1 MTEVKRSV
9 DSEKLSKNQKRRLAL
24 KKRLG
29 LLKVWRKFV
38 KSNMVAEGRFSSA
51 QRLQA
56 EQACLRTAP
65 VHAVEEQEWFPRQS
79 RRLSADNQES
89 RSESWRSQSQSWPEA
104 RPRLVSK
111 SGSWRSLSESWPE
124 AQLRP
129 AAKSGSWESQSDSWP
144 EARPRL
150 ESKSESWKSW
160 AEHQCDWEDH
170 EGRAPE
176 SHHVTKKRQSCLSE
190 MGMGDLA
197 DDLDGE
203 RCASPCVLSF
213 NQDLNQNQGSTK
225 QHPDSSSESESESGS
240 DSRSESSHEADFESD
255 IDSESELPCSTDL
268 LAGPLSRIS
277 RVSVNMIS
285 ATIFQDNAAMSDDEE
300 GNQNEPGERRATSND
315 QGQMVPA
322 EPIPDV
328 AIRVAQDAFEA
339 AQST

>member
-38 KSNMVAEGRFSSA
+38 KSNMVAEGRFSSV

-65 VHAVEEQEWFPRQS
+65 VHAVEEQEWIPRQS

-89 RSESWRSQSQSWPEA
+89 KSESWRSQSQSWPEA
-104 RPRLVSK
+104 QPRLASK
-111 SGSWRSLSESWPE
+111 SGTW
-124 AQLRP
+124 
-129 AAKSGSWESQSDSWP
+129 KSQSDSWP

-160 AEHQCDWEDH
+160 AEHQCDWKDH
-170 EGRAPE
+170 EGRSPE

-203 RCASPCVLSF
+203 RCASPCVFSL
-213 NQDLNQNQGSTK
+213 NQNLNQNQGSTR
-225 QHPDSSSESESESGS
+225 QHSDSSSESGPESES
-240 DSRSESSHEADFESD
+240 DSRSESSQETDFESD
-255 IDSESELPCSTDL
+255 IDSDSELPCSADL
-268 LAGPLSRIS
+268 SAGSLS
-277 RVSVNMIS
+277 
-285 ATIFQDNAAMSDDEE
+285 
-300 GNQNEPGERRATSND
+300 
-315 QGQMVPA
+315 
-322 EPIPDV
+322 
-328 AIRVAQDAFEA
+328 
-339 AQST
+339 